1 MKKTTVLSLA
11 SLLSFV
17 ILPFAHADQ
26 SMSFSD
32 LHQKAKGSWDLYI
45 INGHVPLGYPNIEI
59 TDTDMFGDS
68 GCNDFFGGF
77 TDFSENNLQSDGVA
91 TTRMYC
97 GYERDQQ
104 ESQVVEALEQTTVL
118 SYDEATDALT
128 IGSEENTLIFK
139 RARYYK

>member
-17 ILPFAHADQ
+17 ILPFAHAGQ
-26 SMSFSD
+26 SMPFSD
-32 LHQKAKGSWDLYI
+32 LHQKAKGIWDLYI
-45 INGHVPLGYPNIEI
+45 INGHVPLGYPNLEI
-59 TDTDMFGDS
+59 TDTDMFGSS
-68 GCNDFFGGF
+68 GCNHIFGDITG
-77 TDFSENNLQSDGVA
+77 FSENNLQNDGFF

-97 GYERDQQ
+97 GFERDKQ
-104 ESQVVEALEQTTVL
+104 ESRVLEALEQTTVL

-139 RARYYK
+139 RAGLK